1 MYDTFAPPARR
12 TGFADPLTTS
22 FGSAPLY
29 AAPAPYAAELLSMV
43 SNVPHR
49 DGIIEQML
57 VPPTFAAFGLSKNG
71 VYGAMQAPS
80 SSGGAALAFGLGA
93 LLGIA
98 GTALYF
104 GLQAEPSPG
113 GG

>member
-29 AAPAPYAAELLSMV
+29 AAPAPYAPYAAELLS
-43 SNVPHR
+43 
-49 DGIIEQML
+49 IEQML